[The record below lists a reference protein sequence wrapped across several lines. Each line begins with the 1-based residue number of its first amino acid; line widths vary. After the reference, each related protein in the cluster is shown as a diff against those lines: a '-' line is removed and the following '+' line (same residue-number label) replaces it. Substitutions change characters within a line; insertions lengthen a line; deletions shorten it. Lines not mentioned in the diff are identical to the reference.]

1 MALFKYFKVDKCV
14 KEDNVVLLN
23 PSGPLARTI
32 PPSRIDAIN
41 DDIKP
46 VVDTIMDKGKATR
59 GTYEKFSSDE
69 KARVAKR
76 AAEHGVLSTVRHFAK
91 IWPDRPL
98 KEGTVRGWKNRY
110 NREVSLLKRSGKEI
124 VVRELIDKK
133 KRPSTFAR
141 RRIGQ
146 TSLSLLD

>member
-69 KARVAKR
+69 KARVAKCT
-76 AAEHGVLSTVRHFAK
+76 AEHGVLSTVRHFAK

-133 KRPSTFAR
+133 RGRP
-141 RRIGQ
+141 
-146 TSLSLLD
+146 LLLGEELDKQV